1 MWQYHSARLAGR
13 APPCAGLPARRPWPR
28 KRPSLPPTVRVTTR
42 GTTSEDSRRGSWTS
56 SRDAV
61 VAPSVASSPKP
72 SSGRVVARSW
82 PRQSGKSSSRLR
94 ASRLA
99 PPRPGPPAYTSIEME
114 SPRATYTSVAAP
126 WELVIPGG
134 CPATSDRTLRGN
146 DQRTCSASRGS
157 TRRRPGSAPA
167 CTPTRR
173 RRARARTPRN
183 RGPTRSQSGPRAG
196 AGRRMRDWV
205 GGVSHPRIDHGV
217 VSFAMRGVRSARCV
231 SRRRH
236 AAKIAA
242 ATA

>member
-114 SPRATYTSVAAP
+114 SPRATYTSGGAP

-134 CPATSDRTLRGN
+134 CPATRG
-146 DQRTCSASRGS
+146 
-157 TRRRPGSAPA
+157 
-167 CTPTRR
+167 CTPRGQISVICNS
-173 RRARARTPRN
+173 RRARARTSCDGLPHCVRRC
-183 RGPTRSQSGPRAG
+183 RGGPLFRRRCREAY
-196 AGRRMRDWV
+196 AGRPC
-205 GGVSHPRIDHGV
+205 G
-217 VSFAMRGVRSARCV
+217 
-231 SRRRH
+231 
-236 AAKIAA
+236 
-242 ATA
+242 